1 MAIKATKNEFSLEV
15 AKLYEHFKKER
26 KFKIHSF
33 RLALFAT
40 PLCRLNFL
48 HQNTLQKLN
57 SRTKSVFKSTLSHER
72 KRDKFLTL
80 ITLVFFSAGALTKV
94 FATQVRN
101 TQTGSGAKVT
111 QKQKAKNFQIF
122 YSHSQTLTRL

>member
-1 MAIKATKNEFSLEV
+1 MWLLKRQKKEFSLEV

-48 HQNTLQKLN
+48 HQNAPQKLNSHTKNALQKLN
-57 SRTKSVFKSTLSHER
+57 FRAKTHFKDTLSHKR
-72 KRDKFLTL
+72 KQDK
-80 ITLVFFSAGALTKV
+80 
-94 FATQVRN
+94 
-101 TQTGSGAKVT
+101 
-111 QKQKAKNFQIF
+111 
-122 YSHSQTLTRL
+122 